1 MTRRVFHTFII
12 FLGLSTTCRA
22 MANTVDAQCT
32 HDTYAH
38 VPSQPRVASA
48 AAPPC
53 LEGQGVW
60 ETFDQRKLWTTL
72 RWYANY
78 SDFNSFRGY
87 EFYPKRYLDYN
98 SAYQVLFSDRSSQGP
113 KKMEGTTV
121 GLRSCHIEVKDGS
134 KWSVQKVGPFRST
147 GGYDWWQVSWSDL
160 GQFTDIL
167 KEHPS
172 GVYLLSTFFRP
183 VNARGEDLGYP
194 PIHIHHVHVSRVGR
208 SIKFRNDYNAD
219 FQYAV
224 SEWLFEGHGDYQCHD
239 ADGGMSCFYEELD
252 GYGKLI
258 DFPLHIEGEFNDVRP
273 VASEP
278 MEWWIE
284 VSFRWIPASKVS
296 SSRTKPVSVHIFGGR
311 GTNDFSIQQ
320 SLVLTWDMKFDQPYL
335 FWYSGHMV
343 TGGDLLVNKLH
354 AHSRSF
360 KSAFFFSAT
369 PRDLGLQDARF
380 QPMIVKKGSG
390 KVNYGTAMK
399 AAGFESQGQFED
411 FLFHN
416 LIKAIHAYDIAC
428 AGPKSSRSNPLC
440 SRPRPALICQSWKDD
455 EEVDGWVFDRRPPTC
470 CKDWSFLKD
479 EAYIAVGIYGWDG
492 RPNLPI
498 GSNTIP
504 PFFPEHLSWIMRY
517 VRADGKS
524 SVTSS
529 HSGTLGVE
537 RRHGVVQFVS
547 DSVPVGRKQWSN
559 YLRGNADE
567 LGSKPISYKIIGS
580 APDDSH
586 LLELPRAERHAVLAQ
601 LTTADHSP
609 WPDEMYHFRMTLLVP
624 LLVTGAAMC
633 ICFYRGKQPS
643 QEGPCVAISPS
654 LRSKC
659 LWYHASLVPCVV
671 LPLVIA
677 NSFGHKRHMKR
688 AKEQTGRAS

>member
-440 SRPRPALICQSWKDD
+440 SRPRPALICQGWKGD
-455 EEVDGWVFDRRPPTC
+455 EEVDGVVYDRRPPTC
-470 CKDWSFLKD
+470 CKDWSFVKD
-479 EAYIAVGIYGWDG
+479 EPYVTVGIYEWDG
-492 RPNLPI
+492 RPLYPLS
-498 GSNTIP
+498 SNAMPSTYP
-504 PFFPEHLSWIMRY
+504 QHLGWMLRY
-517 VRADGKS
+517 VRADGKA
-524 SVTSS
+524 SVTDS
-529 HSGTLGVE
+529 LGVTME
-537 RRHGVVQFVS
+537 GEHEPRSGADGNDAHLVE
-547 DSVPVGRKQWSN
+547 VPQ
-559 YLRGNADE
+559 
-567 LGSKPISYKIIGS
+567 
-580 APDDSH
+580 
-586 LLELPRAERHAVLAQ
+586 AESRQQQVPRHAVLLQ
-601 LTTADHSP
+601 LPNVDYARRP
-609 WPDEMYHFRMTLLVP
+609 AEMMHHALITLIAPV
-624 LLVTGAAMC
+624 LVTAATMC
-633 ICFYRGKQPS
+633 ICFSYRGKQLS
-643 QEGPCVAISPS
+643 QEGPRVVISPS
-654 LRSKC
+654 LRARC
-659 LWYHASLVPCVV
+659 FWHHASLVPCVV
-671 LPLVIA
+671 IPLVLA
-677 NSFGHKRHMKR
+677 KAAMESKCHTNR
-688 AKEQTGRAS
+688 ARQQTGHIDRSEDPHNV